1 MHLFANI
8 TLTLTTWPTWPLN
21 HLTYNLLLIS
31 KNAHRILFNDIVEWM
46 TSSVTPCFSVS
57 ELAFWK
63 IIWLTTQLSWIFDC
77 VCDNDRTLV
86 QFRKTPLEVLS
97 SKKFPVRTISAA
109 YLVTF
114 DLRWYLSPSFGSESE
129 LLIWGSRDALRLAP
143 STLYKSW
150 PSGLRFPNPSLSEQR
165 GSVTVRPLLELQK
178 IFISAFRRSF
188 RRSFRSSFVHRPP
201 SPASDES
208 LSVKDGCGRM

>member
-86 QFRKTPLEVLS
+86 QFWKTLSLERVLEL
-97 SKKFPVRTISAA
+97 FPQRT
-109 YLVTF
+109 
-114 DLRWYLSPSFGSESE
+114 WWLSFYRGTT
-129 LLIWGSRDALRLAP
+129 LA
-143 STLYKSW
+143 STLNVRL
-150 PSGLRFPNPSLSEQR
+150 GAATR
-165 GSVTVRPLLELQK
+165 GMHFVTVRTPIFESVLERTKGVLTLRPLLKNFELRTTWAPL
-178 IFISAFRRSF
+178 ITVRLRLLRTEAYRS
-188 RRSFRSSFVHRPP
+188 
-201 SPASDES
+201 
-208 LSVKDGCGRM
+208 